1 MSLMMTNAAL
11 SLRRCVPHILGGD
24 GGGLVDMGG
33 GGGVVDAES
42 KMWFQRRKMEN
53 GFEEG
58 EA

>member
-11 SLRRCVPHILGGD
+11 SLRRCVPHIR

-33 GGGVVDAES
+33 GGGVADGES

>member
-11 SLRRCVPHILGGD
+11 SLRRCVPHIRGGD
-24 GGGLVDMGG
+24 GGGLVDM
-33 GGGVVDAES
+33 GGVVDAES